1 MKKVLTNLCAF
12 SLLLGLSLSC
22 QPGGSTKADLK
33 TDDDKAFYSLGVM
46 FGGRLKD
53 VKLSANELA
62 LVKQG
67 LSDSATGKKPLIK
80 AADHR
85 AAIDK
90 IFKGRITEA
99 VKVAKDD
106 GKKYRDGLKGYQKTA
121 SGLMYKIER
130 PGSAKKPGA
139 TDTVEVHYKGT
150 LIDGTT
156 FDSSY
161 DRKKTINFPLNR
173 VIPGWTEGLQLIGE
187 GGKVNL
193 VIPSDLA
200 YGDRGAPPNVPGG
213 STLVFDVELMKVNGA
228 KAAPAPAAGNKAV
241 NAAKNAASKAK
252 DTAKK
257 MGDKAADAAKSMG
270 DKAGEMKKAAGGDV
284 DAAIKKAQEMKESMM
299 KKAK

>member
-1 MKKVLTNLCAF
+1 MKKVLANLSVF
-12 SLLLGLSLSC
+12 GLLLGLTSSC
-22 QPGGSTKADLK
+22 QPGGNSKVDLK

-53 VKLSANELA
+53 VKLSDKELA

-67 LSDSATGKKPLIK
+67 LSDSAMGKKTSVK

-121 SGLMYKIER
+121 SGLLYKIEK
-130 PGSAKKPGA
+130 PGTGKKPGP

-150 LIDGTT
+150 LIDGTV

-173 VIPGWTEGLQLIGE
+173 VIPGWTEGLQLISE
-187 GGKVNL
+187 GGKMNL

-213 STLVFDVELMKVNGA
+213 STLIFDIELIKVNGA
-228 KAAPAPAAGNKAV
+228 KSAPSAAKSAASKAS
-241 NAAKNAASKAK
+241 NAAKNAAN
-252 DTAKK
+252 
-257 MGDKAADAAKSMG
+257 
-270 DKAGEMKKAAGGDV
+270 KAAGAKKEMKGKV
-284 DAAIKKAQEMKESMM
+284 DDAIKKAQEMKESMM